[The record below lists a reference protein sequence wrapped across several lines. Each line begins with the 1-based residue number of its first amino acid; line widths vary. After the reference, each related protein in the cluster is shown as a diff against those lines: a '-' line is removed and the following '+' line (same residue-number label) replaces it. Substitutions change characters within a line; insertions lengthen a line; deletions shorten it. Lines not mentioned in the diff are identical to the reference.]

1 MGEKLNELISLCI
14 ELSNDDAC
22 YQVSILTFND
32 AISIY
37 RVVGGSV
44 QSSATKELSEK
55 GANDL
60 IDWVHAQEAMEAM

>member
-14 ELSNDDAC
+14 ELSEDDAC

-44 QSSATKELSEK
+44 QSSATKEISEK
-55 GANDL
+55 GAKDL
-60 IDWVHAQEAMEAM
+60 IDWVHAQEVMEM